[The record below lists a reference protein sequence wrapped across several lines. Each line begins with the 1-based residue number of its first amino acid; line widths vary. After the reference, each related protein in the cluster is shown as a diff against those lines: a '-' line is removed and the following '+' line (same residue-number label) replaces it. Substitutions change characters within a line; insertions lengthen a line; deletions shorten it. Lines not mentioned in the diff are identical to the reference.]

1 MHLHTE
7 RIWFGRM
14 LALGAV
20 LVPLALAESLGMGMA
35 PAQVAPATGVVNLD
49 GHSIGPVFICFD
61 SDDHRAHGWSGA
73 DGTFRLVSAWGD
85 GVPPGKYRVHL
96 ASSPGGVSLPAKYQ
110 DAGTSGLDVEVA
122 PGWNHYSFD
131 LRRARVPGGGTR
143 AMAPPAAGH
152 RSHANTSWVGGRG
165 RTHLLP
171 AA

>member
-20 LVPLALAESLGMGMA
+20 LVPLALAESLGMA
-35 PAQVAPATGVVNLD
+35 PAQVAPVTGRVNLD
-49 GHSIGPVFICFD
+49 GHPIHQVFICFD
-61 SDDHRAHGWSGA
+61 SEDHRAYGWSEA

-96 ASSPGGVSLPAKYQ
+96 VSTPGGVSLPAQYR

-122 PGWNHYSFD
+122 PDWNDYSFD
-131 LRRARVPGGGTR
+131 LRRARIPRGGT
-143 AMAPPAAGH
+143 
-152 RSHANTSWVGGRG
+152 
-165 RTHLLP
+165 
-171 AA
+171 